1 MSNNNDW
8 MSVKRRSTLLGGF
21 IVLLAMPLSA
31 LAAPDSSSFP
41 RINGVASAGKLS
53 ELESQVTTLQLDL
66 EIAQLNAKIAKVKHT
81 TTHPKSK
88 IDQPGQ
94 IYPGFTQPAGY
105 PSVQPQI
112 EQEAGQNATV
122 SLSPR
127 ILSLSGVHG
136 KYSAMLAL
144 PGGGVM
150 NVHSGSDL
158 GDGWTV
164 TRITAQG
171 VTARHHHHI
180 KPLRFADTADRTSAS
195 GGYRSMNSQE
205 DMPSILPD
213 EQGDR

>member
-1 MSNNNDW
+1 MLSNINRL
-8 MSVKRRSTLLGGF
+8 SLKRSYIFLGVGLTL
-21 IVLLAMPLSA
+21 VAMPLLASA
-31 LAAPDSSSFP
+31 AEVSQNL
-41 RINGVASAGKLS
+41 NGVVSTGKLS
-53 ELESQVTTLQLDL
+53 ELESRVTTLQLDL

-88 IDQPGQ
+88 TDQTGH
-94 IYPGFTQPAGY
+94 IYPGFAQPAGY
-105 PSVQPQI
+105 SSAKPQI
-112 EQEAGQNATV
+112 EQEAGQNETV

-136 KYSAMLAL
+136 NYSAMLAL

-171 VTARHHHHI
+171 VTALYHHHI
-180 KPLRFADTADRTSAS
+180 KPLRFADSA
-195 GGYRSMNSQE
+195 GMMNS
-205 DMPSILPD
+205 SINSQNDIHSIIPVNKRG
-213 EQGDR
+213 E